1 MQQSRNFSM
10 QGAVDL
16 GARQAAA
23 KRRQQTA
30 EAAEAGDSS
39 AFVIEVT
46 DATFNAE
53 VVLRSR
59 SVPVIVDLWAD
70 WCGPCKQ
77 LGPVLE
83 QLAGESAG
91 AWVLAKVDV
100 DANPQVSAALAV
112 QSIPMVIAWIGG
124 QPVDGFLGALPE
136 PQVKAWVGQ
145 IMQAAEQL
153 GMARAPGQATGAAI
167 QDSAAGA
174 DAAGAAAVGVAD
186 APSAMRQA
194 QAAGAMPPGLS
205 SQADAIL
212 AEPAFQAAQD
222 AMDAG
227 DLDGAAAALEQ
238 VLDQAPG
245 HPVAKAWLAQVELFR
260 RVSSYDQA
268 KVQRTALERPDDP
281 QAQAEAADLELAM
294 GEVEASFD
302 RLVGVVGRTSGEDKN
317 KARLHLVAL
326 FDILPPRDP
335 RVTKARAR
343 LSSLLF

>member
-1 MQQSRNFSM
+1 MQQSRDFSM

-23 KRRQQTA
+23 KRRQQ
-30 EAAEAGDSS
+30 AAEATEAGGGPG
-39 AFVIEVT
+39 FVIEVT

-53 VVLRSR
+53 VVARSR
-59 SVPVIVDLWAD
+59 SVPVIVDLWAE

-83 QLAGESAG
+83 RLADESAG
-91 AWVLAKVDV
+91 AWVLAKLDV

-136 PQVKAWVGQ
+136 PQVRAWIGQ

-153 GMARAPGQATGAAI
+153 GMARAPDLATQEGAAGA
-167 QDSAAGA
+167 AAGVA
-174 DAAGAAAVGVAD
+174 DAAGAGL
-186 APSAMRQA
+186 
-194 QAAGAMPPGLS
+194 AGTGPARTVPAGTGPAGIG

-212 AEPAFQAAQD
+212 AEPGFKAAQD
-222 AMDAG
+222 AMDSG

-238 VLDQAPG
+238 VLAEAPG
-245 HPVAKAWLAQVELFR
+245 HPVARAWLAQVDLFR
-260 RVSSYDQA
+260 RVSSYDQG
-268 KVQRTALERPDDP
+268 KVRQAALERPDDP
-281 QAQAEAADLELAM
+281 QAQAEAADVELAT
-294 GEVEASFD
+294 GQIEASFD
-302 RLVGVVGRTSGEDKN
+302 RLTGVVARTSGDDRN
-317 KARLHLVAL
+317 KARLHLLEL
-326 FDILPPRDP
+326 FEILPPKDP
-335 RVTKARAR
+335 RVTKARAK